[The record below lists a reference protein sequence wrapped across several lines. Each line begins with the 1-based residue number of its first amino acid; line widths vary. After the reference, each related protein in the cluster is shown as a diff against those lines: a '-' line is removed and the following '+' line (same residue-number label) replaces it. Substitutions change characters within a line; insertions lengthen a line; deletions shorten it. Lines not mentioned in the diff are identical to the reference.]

1 MNTTNNSQRRI
12 RKVAILGSGVMGS
25 RIACHFANAGVQ
37 VLLLDIV
44 PPSLSEKE
52 QAAGVDPLSS
62 SFRNRIVNDALKST
76 LISSPSPIFHSSYT
90 SRISTGNFED
100 NLAGISGCDWI
111 LEAVVENL
119 EIKQSLYAK
128 VEIHRK
134 PGTLI
139 TSNTS
144 GIPLS
149 WLSKGRSDDFQSH
162 FCGTHFFNPPR
173 YLPLLEIIPTTKTDP
188 QVVSFLDA
196 YGQKTLGKTTVLCKD
211 TPAFI
216 ANRIGVFA
224 MLDVIAIQ
232 QKLGLKVEEIDKLTG
247 PVIGHPKSATFRTAD
262 VVGLDTLIKVAD
274 GLNAA
279 FNNHALVVPEY
290 VRKMAENKWLG
301 DKTGQGFFKKVVNE
315 KGEKEFWTLNP
326 ETLEYQL
333 PQKVKFATLEGT
345 KTIEKLR
352 PRWSALIAGTDTAGE
367 FYRQML
373 AGLFSYASSCI
384 PEIAD
389 EVSRIDDAMVAGFGW
404 EMGPFETWEALGVKK
419 GIDLIL
425 QYQLPVPAW
434 IEALGKSDSPSFYQ
448 SDETG
453 KKEWSPSTATYI
465 PSYGIKGAISLDELR
480 RQKPVYTNAGSTLHH
495 LGDDIL
501 CLEFH
506 TKMNT
511 LGSEVIEGLNRAF
524 DIAEKNYKGLVIGNQ
539 GPNFSAGANLGLL
552 FMYAMEQEFDEIDM
566 MIRQFQN
573 TVMRVRYSGIPVVVA
588 PHGLSLGGGC
598 EMTLHADGVQAA
610 AETYMGLVEVGVGV
624 IPGGGGTKEMAMR
637 VSQKM
642 ESGDIEL
649 NSLQNAFMTIATAK
663 VSTSAIEG
671 YDMGILRQGD
681 RISMNKRLQIADAKE
696 FALSLAEAGYSQPIQ
711 RKDIRVLGRSG
722 MATFQAGIYAMK
734 VAGKISNHDQ
744 KVVEKL
750 SYVINGGD
758 LSYPQLVSEQYL
770 LDLEREAFL
779 SLTGERKTLERIQS
793 LLTGGKV
800 IRN

>member
-1 MNTTNNSQRRI
+1 MNTTNNIQRRI

-37 VLLLDIV
+37 VVLLDIV
-44 PPSLSEKE
+44 PPSLTEKE
-52 QAAGVDPLSS
+52 QATGVDPATST
-62 SFRNRIVNDALKST
+62 FRNRIVNDALKST
-76 LISSPSPIFHSSYT
+76 LISSPSPIFHSSFS

-100 NLAGISGCDWI
+100 NLSDISSCDWI

-149 WLSKGRSDDFQSH
+149 WLSKGRSDDFQAH

-173 YLPLLEIIPTTKTDP
+173 YLPLLEIIPTAKTDP
-188 QVVSFLDA
+188 QVVAFLDA

-216 ANRIGVFA
+216 ANRIGVFS

-279 FNNHALVVPEY
+279 LKNNALNVPDY

-333 PQKVKFATLEGT
+333 PQKVKFATLEST
-345 KTIEKLR
+345 KSIEKLR
-352 PRWSALIAGTDTAGE
+352 HRWTVLVSGTDSAGE

-404 EMGPFETWEALGVKK
+404 EMGPFETWEALGVKP
-419 GIDLIL
+419 GINLIR
-425 QYQLPVPAW
+425 QYQLPVPSW
-434 IEALGKSDSPSFYQ
+434 IEMLEKIDSPSFYR
-448 SDETG
+448 SDENG
-453 KKEWSPSTATYI
+453 RKEWSPSTATYV
-465 PSYGIKGAISLDELR
+465 PSMGIKGAITLDELR
-480 RQKPVYTNAGSTLHH
+480 NQKPVFTNTGSTLHD
-495 LGDDIL
+495 LGDEIL

-511 LGSEVIEGLNRAF
+511 LGSEVIEGLHRAF
-524 DIAEKNYKGLVIGNQ
+524 DIAEKSHRGLVIGNQ

-552 FMYAMEQEFDEIDM
+552 FMYAMEQEYDEIDM

-624 IPGGGGTKEMAMR
+624 IPGGGGTKEMALR

-642 ESGDIEL
+642 EAGDVEL

-696 FALSLAEAGYSQPIQ
+696 FALNLADSGYSQPIQ
-711 RKDIRVLGRSG
+711 RKDIKVLGRSG
-722 MATFQAGIYAMK
+722 IATFQAGIYAMK
-734 VAGKISNHDQ
+734 VAGKISDHDQ

-758 LSYPQLVSEQYL
+758 LSYPQMVSEQYL